1 LISFMREKV
10 YKLIARSASASAT
23 ACSVSAILMPGNPN
37 VPSNNQPVNVYGFF
51 GDVFVQQSDDFI
63 Q

>member
-1 LISFMREKV
+1 MGEKV
-10 YKLIARSASASAT
+10 YKRTLSISISRSALSFSN
-23 ACSVSAILMPGNPN
+23 MPGNPNIN

-51 GDVFVQQSDDFI
+51 GDEFVQQSDDFI